1 MLKRT
6 IISTLAASALVFAF
20 ASCASTGAAAPA
32 KEAEPAAPE
41 APAAPAS
48 ELAENEAAAWNFA
61 KKPADGIITTDYK
74 TFMGDVEIPAVTGS
88 EGATLTI
95 LAGAEAKYLSE
106 DGETFIATNNKG
118 SLTAADVTEAKCHL
132 ALTLANPGTITIDV
146 SGNGDGQPSRLVAIT
161 NEAGDTVL
169 AVADNLSK
177 QPHGTVVLENAA
189 AGTYGIAVSGARLH
203 KLTVSK

>member
-1 MLKRT
+1 MLKRS
-6 IISTLAASALVFAF
+6 IISALAASALAFAF
-20 ASCASTGAAAPA
+20 ASCASTGAAAPKA
-32 KEAEPAAPE
+32 AEPAAPV
-41 APAAPAS
+41 S
-48 ELAENEAAAWNFA
+48 ELAENEVAAWNFA
-61 KKPADGIITTDYK
+61 KKPSGAITTDYK
-74 TFMGDVEIPAVTGS
+74 TFMADVEIPAVTGS

-118 SLTAADVTEAKCHL
+118 SLTAADVTQAKCHL